1 MPIEGIATTEGNAQG
16 EVTQPATTPDAAAN
30 NTGAN
35 QSGAGT
41 QTAQQTTEAQPPQ
54 TEAKFT
60 QADVDRII
68 ANRIKAGVKAELKKL
83 SSDGD
88 GNTVEELQRQLSEEK
103 TRTRGI
109 EAREAVQDFLSDPK
123 QKLNVRPEN
132 TRAIVKM
139 VMQDIEFDDK
149 GQPTNIKDAIESAK
163 TLAPALF
170 ANTPSNINAG
180 AGRNTA
186 AGPTNMNDVIRQMY
200 AGKNS
205 GN

>member
-1 MPIEGIATTEGNAQG
+1 MAQRL
-16 EVTQPATTPDAAAN
+16 P
-30 NTGAN
+30 
-35 QSGAGT
+35 
-41 QTAQQTTEAQPPQ
+41 
-54 TEAKFT
+54 
-60 QADVDRII
+60 
-68 ANRIKAGVKAELKKL
+68 KAVKAELKKL
-83 SSDGD
+83 TSDGE
-88 GNTVEELQRQLSEEK
+88 GNTVEELQRQLSEER

-109 EAREAVQDFLSDPK
+109 EAREAVQDFLTDPK
-123 QKLNVRPEN
+123 HKLNVRPEN

-163 TLAPALF
+163 SLAPALF

-180 AGRNTA
+180 AGRNGA